1 MTARHDGADRPGAK
15 EYSLCVAELH
25 AGLAPLPGTA
35 FASLYHSL
43 FGSSVEERDMRWRQ
57 RISIVLPVAVV
68 TMLTASVS
76 WGAEKVRF
84 NLNWLPEGEHCGFF
98 QAKAAGLYEKA
109 GLDVELRPGGPD
121 INVPLLVSNG
131 TVDLGMG
138 SSFSTLNMVDQG
150 IPGVTVAA
158 FFQKDPQTLVA
169 HSDRGISKLADIKG
183 RPVMIGKFSQQEFW
197 QFLKQKFSFTDDQLR
212 PYTYSAAPF
221 LADPAAIQQGYVTED
236 AFLLGAQMPKP
247 PVVLLL
253 ADYGYQNYAT
263 SVFGLRPYIEK
274 NARTV
279 QAFVDATRK
288 GFEACMAG
296 NYTAGMK
303 LMLAMNPDHGE
314 PLFHFKLKEMK
325 ERGMVDGGDAAT
337 LGIGAMTDA
346 RWKEF
351 FDTMSAAGVYPA
363 KLDYKSAYTLAYVKK

>member
-1 MTARHDGADRPGAK
+1 
-15 EYSLCVAELH
+15 
-25 AGLAPLPGTA
+25 
-35 FASLYHSL
+35 
-43 FGSSVEERDMRWRQ
+43 MRWRHW
-57 RISIVLPVAVV
+57 ISVTTPRTAMVVAA
-68 TMLTASVS
+68 TALSTNLS
-76 WGAEKVRF
+76 WSAEKIRF

-98 QAKAAGLYEKA
+98 QAKAAGTYEQA

-138 SSFSTLNMVDQG
+138 SSFTTLNMVDQG

-169 HSDRGISKLADIKG
+169 HADQNIAKLADIKG

-197 QFLKQKFSFTDDQLR
+197 QFLKQKFAFTDDQLR

-263 SVFGLRPYIEK
+263 SVFGLRPFIEK
-274 NARTV
+274 NTKAV

-296 NYTAGMK
+296 DYTAGMK

-325 ERGMVDGGDAAT
+325 ERGMVDGGDATT

-351 FDTMSAAGVYPA
+351 FDTMSAAGIYPG
-363 KLDYKSAYTLAYVKK
+363 KLDYKSAYSLAFVKK

>member
-1 MTARHDGADRPGAK
+1 
-15 EYSLCVAELH
+15 
-25 AGLAPLPGTA
+25 
-35 FASLYHSL
+35 
-43 FGSSVEERDMRWRQ
+43 
-57 RISIVLPVAVV
+57 
-68 TMLTASVS
+68 
-76 WGAEKVRF
+76 
-84 NLNWLPEGEHCGFF
+84 
-98 QAKAAGLYEKA
+98 
-109 GLDVELRPGGPD
+109 
-121 INVPLLVSNG
+121 
-131 TVDLGMG
+131 
-138 SSFSTLNMVDQG
+138 
-150 IPGVTVAA
+150 VTVAA

-169 HSDRGISKLADIKG
+169 HPDRGISTLADIKG

-197 QFLKQKFSFTDDQLR
+197 QFLKQKFAFTDDQLR

-274 NARTV
+274 NTKTV

-288 GFEACMAG
+288 GVAACMAAD
-296 NYTAGMK
+296 YTAGMK
-303 LMLAMNPDHGE
+303 LMLAMNPEHGE

-325 ERGMVDGGDAAT
+325 TRGMVDGGDAAT

-363 KLDYKSAYTLAYVKK
+363 KLDYRSAYTLAFVKK

>member
-1 MTARHDGADRPGAK
+1 
-15 EYSLCVAELH
+15 
-25 AGLAPLPGTA
+25 
-35 FASLYHSL
+35 
-43 FGSSVEERDMRWRQ
+43 MRWRHW
-57 RISIVLPVAVV
+57 ISVTTSRTAMVV
-68 TMLTASVS
+68 TATALSTS
-76 WGAEKVRF
+76 LSCRAEKIRF

-98 QAKAAGLYEKA
+98 QAKAAGTYEQA
-109 GLDVELRPGGPD
+109 GLDVELKPGGPD

-138 SSFSTLNMVDQG
+138 SSFTTLNMVDQG
-150 IPGVTVAA
+150 IPGLTVAA

-169 HSDRGISKLADIKG
+169 HPDQGIAKLADIKG

-197 QFLKQKFSFTDDQLR
+197 QFLKQKFAFTDDQLR

-263 SVFGLRPYIEK
+263 SVFGLRPFIEK
-274 NARTV
+274 NTKAV

-296 NYTAGMK
+296 DYAAGMK
-303 LMLAMNPDHGE
+303 LMLTMNPDHGE
-314 PLFHFKLKEMK
+314 QLFHFKLKEMK
-325 ERGMVDGGDAAT
+325 SRGMVNGGDAAT

-363 KLDYKSAYTLAYVKK
+363 KLNYKSAYSLVFVKK

>member
-1 MTARHDGADRPGAK
+1 MRRRRKITVAMPWTALIAAAT
-15 EYSLCVAELH
+15 L
-25 AGLAPLPGTA
+25 LAANP
-35 FASLYHSL
+35 
-43 FGSSVEERDMRWRQ
+43 
-57 RISIVLPVAVV
+57 
-68 TMLTASVS
+68 S
-76 WGAEKVRF
+76 WSAEKIRF

-98 QAKAAGLYEKA
+98 QAKAAGTYEQA
-109 GLDVELRPGGPD
+109 GLDVELRSGGPD

-138 SSFSTLNMVDQG
+138 SSFTSLNMIDQG
-150 IPGVTVAA
+150 IPGLTVAA

-169 HSDRGISKLADIKG
+169 HPDQGIAKLADIKG

-197 QFLKQKFSFTDDQLR
+197 QFLKQKFAFTDDQLR

-221 LADPAAIQQGYVTED
+221 LADPTAIQQGYVTED

-263 SVFGLRPYIEK
+263 SVFGLRTFIDK
-274 NARTV
+274 NTKSV
-279 QAFVDATRK
+279 QAFVEATRK

-296 NYTAGMK
+296 DYAAGMK
-303 LMLAMNPDHGE
+303 LLLTMNPDHGE

-346 RWKEF
+346 RWKDF
-351 FDTMSAAGVYPA
+351 FDTMSAAGIYPA
-363 KLDYKSAYTLAYVKK
+363 KLDYKSAYTLAFVKK

>member
-1 MTARHDGADRPGAK
+1 MPWHGFCAATSRTPI
-15 EYSLCVAELH
+15 VAAAMIVAAAL
-25 AGLAPLPGTA
+25 TTNI
-35 FASLYHSL
+35 AS
-43 FGSSVEERDMRWRQ
+43 
-57 RISIVLPVAVV
+57 A
-68 TMLTASVS
+68 
-76 WGAEKVRF
+76 AEKIRF

-98 QAKAAGLYEKA
+98 QAKAVGIYEQA
-109 GLDVELRPGGPD
+109 GLDVELKPGGPD

-131 TVDLGMG
+131 AADLGMG
-138 SSFSTLNMVDQG
+138 SSFTTLNMVDQG

-169 HSDRGISKLADIKG
+169 HPDRGISTLADIKG

-197 QFLKQKFSFTDDQLR
+197 QFLKQKFAFTDDQLR

-274 NARTV
+274 NTKTV

-288 GFEACMAG
+288 GFAACMAG
-296 NYTAGMK
+296 DYTAGMK

-337 LGIGAMTDA
+337 LGVGAMTDA

-363 KLDYKSAYTLAYVKK
+363 KLDYKSAYTLAFVKK